1 MMAIARIRITS
12 FVDRH
17 ETPWELTMAGLAVVF
32 VALAFVEQNPTVL
45 ALDTALTVIFATEFS
60 VRFWAAPSRLAYV
73 RGHWIDLLALIPAVR
88 EFRILRLARLLR
100 GVRAFSGV
108 YRALDRYGSLAR
120 NRGLIGLFAVWA
132 VVMVLSSVGLYA
144 AEKGVNAAIDSPFDV
159 LWWAVVTM
167 TTVGYGDVTPV
178 TPEGRLAAMVLMI
191 LGIGLFA
198 AITATVTGAL
208 IGGRT
213 REDPVVRLDRLDAL
227 LAAGRVSQAE
237 YDAKRAAILDGI

>member
-1 MMAIARIRITS
+1 MTAVRERITA
-12 FVDRH
+12 FIDQH
-17 ETPWELTMAGLAVVF
+17 ETPWELTMAGLAVAF
-32 VALAFVEQNPTVL
+32 VALAFVEQTRMVL
-45 ALDTALTVIFATEFS
+45 ALDTALTVIFLAEFS
-60 VRFWAAPSRLAYV
+60 LRFWAATSRAAYV
-73 RGHWIDLLALIPAVR
+73 RGHWIDLLALIPAIR

-108 YRALDRYGSLAR
+108 YRALARYGSLAR
-120 NRGLIGLFAVWA
+120 NRGLLGLFAVWA
-132 VVMVLSSVGLYA
+132 VVMVLSSLGLYA

-198 AITATVTGAL
+198 AITATVTSSL
-208 IGGRT
+208 IGGGRT
-213 REDPVVRLDRLDAL
+213 RDDPVARLDRLDGL
-227 LAAGRVSQAE
+227 LAAGRVTQAE
-237 YDAKRAAILDGI
+237 YDAKRTDILDGI

>member
-1 MMAIARIRITS
+1 MTRLRPQVTA

-32 VALAFVEQNPTVL
+32 VALAFVEQTPAVL
-45 ALDTALTVIFATEFS
+45 ALDTALTVIFLAEFS
-60 VRFWAAPSRLAYV
+60 LRFWAAPSRGAYV
-73 RGHWIDLLALIPAVR
+73 RGHWIDLLALIPAIR

-108 YRALDRYGSLAR
+108 YRALGHYGSLAR
-120 NRGLIGLFAVWA
+120 NRGLLGLFAVWA
-132 VVMVLSSVGLYA
+132 VVMVLSSLGLYA
-144 AEKGVNAAIDSPFDV
+144 AERGVNAAIDSPFDV

-198 AITATVTGAL
+198 AITATVTSSL
-208 IGGRT
+208 IGGGRT
-213 REDPVVRLDRLDAL
+213 REDPVARLDRLDGL
-227 LAAGRVSQAE
+227 LAAGRLTQEE
-237 YDAKRAAILDGI
+237 YDTKRAEILDGI